1 MSSHNGLRH
10 FVACVA
16 RTFHLWPL
24 ISKTGIY
31 NYARHR
37 KYPDTLVF
45 LDVVITE
52 CCSLKCRNCSNLMQ
66 YYHKPENLDPEE
78 VISSLR
84 RLFKA
89 VRVSQL
95 KILGG
100 EPFVSQ
106 KVLMRVLE
114 YLREEALDRFDE
126 VEIITNG
133 TIMPS
138 EECISAMKETPK
150 LKVLFSNYGELSSRL
165 EEFMTRCKNE
175 GINCDVAE
183 TDYWWDFGGVETRDE
198 KERRTQHRYDACY
211 SRKHCNTLFR
221 GKLYACP
228 RQAHAVRLGL
238 TPEVNGEFVDVLSS
252 ENEDPA
258 KLHEAIYRLID
269 RKERITMCR
278 ACGCDSNIKIERA
291 VQTERPIDARTE
303 S

>member
-1 MSSHNGLRH
+1 MSEHNGLRH

-31 NYARHR
+31 NYARR
-37 KYPDTLVF
+37 KKYPDTLVF

-78 VISSLR
+78 VINSLR
-84 RLFKA
+84 RIFGA

-100 EPFVSQ
+100 EPFVCQ
-106 KVLMRVLE
+106 KTLMRTLE

-133 TIMPS
+133 TIIPS
-138 EECISAMKETPK
+138 EECLRVMKETPK

-165 EEFMTRCKNE
+165 DEFMDICRKE
-175 GINCDVAE
+175 SINCDV
-183 TDYWWDFGGVETRDE
+183 
-198 KERRTQHRYDACY
+198 
-211 SRKHCNTLFR
+211 
-221 GKLYACP
+221 
-228 RQAHAVRLGL
+228 
-238 TPEVNGEFVDVLSS
+238 
-252 ENEDPA
+252 
-258 KLHEAIYRLID
+258 
-269 RKERITMCR
+269 
-278 ACGCDSNIKIERA
+278 
-291 VQTERPIDARTE
+291 TE
-303 S
+303 SLTTNSILRYFDSALIADHALKSDLLIFTAAAFPGFCRSEDLLAEESVYFWSLSTIVDGLRLFNFTV

>member
-16 RTFHLWPL
+16 RTFHLWPF
-24 ISKTGIY
+24 IAKTGMY
-31 NYARHR
+31 NYARR
-37 KYPDTLVF
+37 KKYPDTLVF

-66 YYHKPENLDPEE
+66 YYKCPENLDPEE
-78 VISSLR
+78 VIESLR
-84 RLFKA
+84 RLLKA

-100 EPFVSQ
+100 EPFVNQ
-106 KVLMRVLE
+106 KGLMRVLE
-114 YLREEALDRFDE
+114 YLREEASDRFDE

-133 TIMPS
+133 TIVPS
-138 EECISAMKETPK
+138 DECIDAMMKTPK
-150 LKVLFSNYGELSSRL
+150 LKILFSDYGDLSSKLGEL
-165 EEFMTRCKNE
+165 M
-175 GINCDVAE
+175 GICRETGIACDVAE
-183 TDYWWDFGGVETRDE
+183 TDYWWDFGGVKPREE
-198 KERRTQHRYDACY
+198 KEKKTQHRYDACY

-228 RQAHAVRLGL
+228 RQAHAIRLGIS
-238 TPEVNGEFVDVLSS
+238 PEVSGEYVDVLDSG
-252 ENEDPA
+252 NDDPA
-258 KLHEAIYRLID
+258 ALHDAIYRLID
-269 RKERITMCR
+269 RKERITMCK

-291 VQTERPIDARTE
+291 RQAEGPVDV

>member
-1 MSSHNGLRH
+1 MSEHNRLRH

-31 NYARHR
+31 NYARR
-37 KYPDTLVF
+37 KKYPDTLVF

-78 VISSLR
+78 VINSLR
-84 RLFKA
+84 RILGA

-100 EPFVSQ
+100 EPFVCQ
-106 KVLMRVLE
+106 KTLMRTLE

-133 TIMPS
+133 TIIPS
-138 EECISAMKETPK
+138 EECLRVMKETPK

-165 EEFMTRCKNE
+165 DEFMDICRKE
-175 GINCDVAE
+175 SINCDVAE
-183 TDYWWDFGGVETRDE
+183 TDYWWDFGGIKPHEE
-198 KERRTQHRYDACY
+198 KEYKTQHRYDACY

-228 RQAHAVRLGL
+228 RQAHAIRLGVS
-238 TPEVNGEFVDVLSS
+238 PEVKGEYVDILSS
-252 ENEDPA
+252 EYEDPA
-258 KLHEAIYRLID
+258 KLHDAIYCLID
-269 RKERITMCR
+269 RKERITMCK
-278 ACGCDSNIKIERA
+278 ACGCDSNIKIQRA
-291 VQTERPIDARTE
+291 IQTERPLDV